1 MIELNNLEFLMLT
14 VVAIFCGLSFRFSL
28 GFAKQLWSQTYH
40 YNLTFSLLPA
50 ITLVITTL
58 IAGNIALSLGM
69 IGALSIV
76 RFRNPVKNPFE
87 LVIFFGLITIGIAMA
102 INYRYGIGL
111 TVIMN
116 LAIIIFKM
124 FDNFFEKRGKKI
136 FAYSFEEGNQLNIL
150 QIKSKKKLD
159 IVEKHINLNE
169 LSIDNKNQIFSYELV
184 FGSKKELNEFKNQ
197 IETQKDIEDLQAR
210 YAQ

>member
-1 MIELNNLEFLMLT
+1 MNQVSNLEFLALT
-14 VVAIFCGLSFRFSL
+14 LAAIFCGLSFRFSL
-28 GFAKQLWSQTYH
+28 GYAKQLWSQTYH

-102 INYRYGIGL
+102 INYKYGIGL

-116 LAIIIFKM
+116 SAITIFK
-124 FDNFFEKRGKKI
+124 FVDDYFEKRGKKI
-136 FAYSFEEGNQLNIL
+136 FSYSFEEGDRTNIL
-150 QIKSKKKLD
+150 QIRAKNK
-159 IVEKHINLNE
+159 IEIIEKHPNLNE
-169 LSIDNKNQIFSYELV
+169 LNIDNKNQVFSYELI
-184 FGSKKELNEFKNQ
+184 FPTKKELDEFKQ
-197 IETQKDIEDLQAR
+197 EIENQKDIEDLQAR